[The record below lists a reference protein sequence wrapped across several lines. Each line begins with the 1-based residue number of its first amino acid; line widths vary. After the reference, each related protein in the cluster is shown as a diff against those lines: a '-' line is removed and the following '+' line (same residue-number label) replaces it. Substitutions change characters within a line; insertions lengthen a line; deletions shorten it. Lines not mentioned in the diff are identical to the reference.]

1 MEKFDGKNGHDNMQ
15 RNKVT
20 HRPRIS
26 YASATHK
33 LRIGYASATHA
44 SWSVKSLIH
53 MNKLFF
59 LSRFAFD
66 LHPFSMPISWPKK

>member
-1 MEKFDGKNGHDNMQ
+1 MTNVGRWQLLSFPFPVFAAEGSGAVMEKFDGKNGHDNMQ

-33 LRIGYASATHA
+33 LRIGYACEL
-44 SWSVKSLIH
+44 VC
-53 MNKLFF
+53 
-59 LSRFAFD
+59 
-66 LHPFSMPISWPKK
+66 